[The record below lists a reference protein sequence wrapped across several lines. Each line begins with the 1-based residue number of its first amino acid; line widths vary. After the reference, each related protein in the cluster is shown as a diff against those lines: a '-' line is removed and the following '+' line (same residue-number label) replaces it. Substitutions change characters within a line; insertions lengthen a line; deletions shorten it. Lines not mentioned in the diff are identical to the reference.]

1 MSLQLHSVEV
11 RVLGSLVEKDLA
23 TPEYYPLSLNALK
36 NACNQKNN
44 RDPLMNLDEEIVEKA
59 LASLR
64 DKKLALM
71 LTGGEHRVP
80 KYAHR
85 ISETLNLDNR
95 ALAILGVLM
104 LRGPQTLGELRSRT
118 QSLHNFDDLEAVE
131 SSLHRLMEREPEPL
145 AKQLPRQSGLKEPRY
160 AHLLSGDIAVAE
172 AEAPQPAVLRSDRDR
187 IAALEAEIAS
197 LKAEVVDIRRE
208 LSEFRRQFE

>member
-1 MSLQLHSVEV
+1 MPFELHSVEV

-23 TPEYYPLSLNALK
+23 TPEYHPLSLNALK

-44 RDPLMNLDEEIVEKA
+44 RDPLMNLDEAMVERA
-59 LASLR
+59 VASLR

-95 ALAILGVLM
+95 ELAILDVLM
-104 LRGPQTLGELRSRT
+104 LRGPQTLGELRT
-118 QSLHNFDDLEAVE
+118 
-131 SSLHRLMEREPEPL
+131 
-145 AKQLPRQSGLKEPRY
+145 
-160 AHLLSGDIAVAE
+160 
-172 AEAPQPAVLRSDRDR
+172 
-187 IAALEAEIAS
+187 
-197 LKAEVVDIRRE
+197 
-208 LSEFRRQFE
+208 